1 MTHQLYLRV
10 FSLSGLGAEHIRRF
24 PKGKVSISAELGN
37 AKANTARAAFGSG
50 SVKVDQVSWSA
61 ADGLLKW
68 EVSDDELQQLK
79 AVQPKIKL
87 FITVH
92 ADSTGRN
99 ASQQTADAG
108 YVLIDMRDLSR
119 GEIKQQVYKTHGM
132 QGGEVTLSCKLNAT
146 AHVQRHP
153 TRVLG
158 SATDGDVS
166 NIRSSVQSN
175 PSVGASTDSIRSVL
189 RLALAGDSSS
199 KNTHTATA
207 VRFSLAVAL
216 QDYHSLNALCEAVVT
231 ADREACSGSDYGRKQ
246 AAIDAAKDRS
256 FWLCWTVFEKM
267 FQSSEFQYGMI
278 GPKRVRDTIRVE
290 CPLASVQTVV
300 KEASPLRIFLCTQ
313 GQILGVANV
322 PLPDLAEDA
331 FAGEDMDAPV
341 LSAEGWTS
349 FSPQTQDTQQI
360 GKALALPAPTD
371 PSTAGLKLSLSLCFD
386 SIIPGD
392 DAEAEEE
399 YADEGFED
407 AEVKSPHVRFAD
419 DSSSVQGASEGAAT
433 ASAGF
438 SSGLDEPTAPD
449 TSVPSPH
456 ERKPPGM
463 YEEGQEGEGEG
474 NGIHDDADDDSNLR
488 HFRVSIDIKSLS
500 GFKRPAQVA
509 VMFAYPHL
517 GTAAPVRTLPV
528 WVMANSEVRVDGG
541 TASYECCM
549 TRANIRQKL
558 REHALK
564 VQCLSRSNL
573 GSTAMGEANLDL
585 SATLA
590 TSPHTYRCPSTGRNF
605 KSRAEYS
612 RHRQTLLA
620 LFAAGR
626 LSTPAPAVDPVY
638 VRMSDSFVHL
648 QRDGAPDSARMRAVV
663 IIEDLG
669 VVGSKQSVNVKPGYA
684 SNGVGV
690 YVGEGD
696 EQEYVD
702 EAEAIA
708 AGGGMIKNPLDKAEE
723 EMTPVERKRLEMLQ
737 LEWEGWRKHAEQ
749 QWRDMLA
756 QKEQALRKRLEAE
769 ANASLSNRADDLRR
783 AHEESGRLE
792 VRLRAAIDTAER
804 QSSQLSLKQESMNLK
819 LAQKTGELQL
829 LQKRMRDEAK
839 VRVDAE
845 KHRADSLA
853 SQLGTSQID
862 LARMEKRARESEK
875 EYEQYRANTRSLPEN
890 ILREEAARLKA
901 QLAESRAEI
910 ERERRIRSEA
920 ELEKEHYRSQ
930 MHRLALALKRERE
943 KSSTLARQE
952 LEQLRLEFL
961 AREERY
967 VLDGDREELRTIRHE
982 LANLRTGPPAPPPA
996 PVQQTTNNYNLN
1008 SGSSRGNGPAAN
1020 AARIKE
1026 QLSVLLSTGLYDEA
1040 DSVVQTLQANLAQVS
1055 VSAAE

>member
-10 FSLSGLGAEHIRRF
+10 FSLTGLGAEHIRRF

-37 AKANTARAAFGSG
+37 TKASTAEVSFGSG
-50 SVKVDQVSWSA
+50 SVKLDQVSWSA
-61 ADGLLKW
+61 SDGLLKW
-68 EVSDDELQQLK
+68 EVSDDELQQIK

-87 FITVH
+87 LITVH
-92 ADSTGRN
+92 ADTTGRN
-99 ASQQTADAG
+99 PSQQTADAG

-132 QGGEVTLSCKLNAT
+132 QGGELTLSCKLNAT
-146 AHVQRHP
+146 AHMKRHP

-166 NIRSSVQSN
+166 NVRSSVQSV

-189 RLALAGDSSS
+189 RLALAGNSGS
-199 KNTHTATA
+199 KTTATV

-216 QDYHSLNALCEAVVT
+216 QDYHSLNALCEAVVA
-231 ADREACSGSDYGRKQ
+231 ADRAACSGSDYGTKQ

-267 FQSSEFQYGMI
+267 FQSSVFQYGMV

-290 CPLASVQTVV
+290 CPLSSVQTVV
-300 KEASPLRIFLCTQ
+300 NEATPLRIFLCTQ
-313 GQILGVANV
+313 GKILGVANV
-322 PLPDLAEDA
+322 PLPDLAENS
-331 FAGEDMDAPV
+331 FAGEDMDVPV
-341 LSAEGWTS
+341 LSAEGWAS
-349 FSPQTQDTQQI
+349 FSPQTQDTQAVGQQ
-360 GKALALPAPTD
+360 LALPAPTD
-371 PSTAGLKLSLSLCFD
+371 PAIAALKLSLSLCFD
-386 SIIPGD
+386 SVIPGD
-392 DAEAEEE
+392 DAEGEEE
-399 YADEGFED
+399 YADEGFEED
-407 AEVKSPHVRFAD
+407 VKSPHVRFAD
-419 DSSSVQGASEGAAT
+419 ESAAAGAA
-433 ASAGF
+433 AAAGF
-438 SSGLDEPTAPD
+438 SSSADEPSAPE
-449 TSVPSPH
+449 TSVPTPQ

-474 NGIHDDADDDSNLR
+474 NGIHDDEDDDGNLR
-488 HFRVSIDIKSLS
+488 HFRVSIDIKSL
-500 GFKRPAQVA
+500 GNFKRPAQVA

-558 REHALK
+558 RSHALK

-590 TSPHTYRCPSTGRNF
+590 TSPHTFRCPSTGRNF
-605 KSRAEYS
+605 KTRAEYS

-669 VVGSKQSVNVKPGYA
+669 IVGSKQSVSVKPGYA
-684 SNGVGV
+684 SSGVGV
-690 YVGEGD
+690 YVGEGE

-702 EAEAIA
+702 EAEAIT
-708 AGGGMIKNPLDKAEE
+708 AGGGMIKNPLDKAADEL
-723 EMTPVERKRLEMLQ
+723 TPVERKRLEMLQ

-749 QWRDMLA
+749 QWRDMLS

-804 QSSQLSLKQESMNLK
+804 QGSQLSLKQESMNLK

-853 SQLGTSQID
+853 SQLGTAQID

-890 ILREEAARLKA
+890 VLREEAARLKA

-982 LANLRTGPPAPPPA
+982 LASLRIGPQAPLPA

-1008 SGSSRGNGPAAN
+1008 SSPSSGSGPAAN

-1055 VSAAE
+1055 LSAAE

>member
-10 FSLSGLGAEHIRRF
+10 FSLTGLGAEHIRRF
-24 PKGKVSISAELGN
+24 PKGKVSISADLGN
-37 AKANTARAAFGSG
+37 TKASTAQGAFGSG

-61 ADGLLKW
+61 SDGLLKW

-87 FITVH
+87 LITVH
-92 ADSTGRN
+92 ADATGRN

-108 YVLIDMRDLSR
+108 YVLLDMRDLSR
-119 GEIKQQVYKTHGM
+119 GEIKQQAYKTHGM
-132 QGGEVTLSCKLNAT
+132 QGGVVTLSCKLNAT
-146 AHVQRHP
+146 AHVKRHP

-158 SATDGDVS
+158 SATDADVA
-166 NIRSSVQSN
+166 NVRSSVQSN

-189 RLALAGDSSS
+189 RLALSGGDSST
-199 KNTHTATA
+199 KATS

-216 QDYHSLNALCEAVVT
+216 QDYHSLNALCESVVA
-231 ADREACSGSDYGRKQ
+231 ADREACSGSDYGAKQ
-246 AAIDAAKDRS
+246 AATDAAKDRS

-267 FQSSEFQYGMI
+267 FQSSEFQHGMV

-290 CPLASVQTVV
+290 CPLAAVQNVI

-349 FSPQTQDTQQI
+349 FSPQTQDTQTA
-360 GKALALPAPTD
+360 GALLSIPAPTD
-371 PSTAGLKLSLSLCFD
+371 PSIAGLKLSLALCFD
-386 SIIPGD
+386 SVIPGD
-392 DAEAEEE
+392 ESEGEEEE
-399 YADEGFED
+399 YADEGFE
-407 AEVKSPHVRFAD
+407 EEQEQRSPHVRFAD
-419 DSSSVQGASEGAAT
+419 DSASQDVGAGAGAA
-433 ASAGF
+433 AAGAESSSA
-438 SSGLDEPTAPD
+438 DEPAAPD
-449 TSVPSPH
+449 TKAPSPA

-474 NGIHDDADDDSNLR
+474 DGVHDDEDDDSNLR
-488 HFRVSIDIKSLS
+488 HFRVSVDIKSL
-500 GFKRPAQVA
+500 GNFKRPAQVA

-517 GTAAPVRTLPV
+517 GTAAPVRTSPV
-528 WVMANSEVRVDGG
+528 WVMSNSEVRVDGG

-558 REHALK
+558 RDHALK

-590 TSPHTYRCPSTGRNF
+590 CSPHTYRCPSTGRNF
-605 KSRAEYS
+605 KTRAEYS

-638 VRMSDSFVHL
+638 VRMTDSYVHL

-663 IIEDLG
+663 IVEDLG
-669 VVGSKQSVNVKPGYA
+669 IVGSKQTVSVKPGYA
-684 SNGVGV
+684 SHGVGV

-696 EQEYVD
+696 EQEFVD
-702 EAEAIA
+702 ESEAAA
-708 AGGGMIKNPLDKAEE
+708 AGGGMIKNPLDKAED
-723 EMTPVERKRLEMLQ
+723 EMTPVERKKLEMLQ

-804 QSSQLSLKQESMNLK
+804 QSAQLGLKQESMNLK

-890 ILREEAARLKA
+890 VLREEASRLKA

-982 LANLRTGPPAPPPA
+982 LASLRTGPPVPPPA
-996 PVQQTTNNYNLN
+996 PVAQTTNNYNLN
-1008 SGSSRGNGPAAN
+1008 SSPSSGSGPQAN

-1040 DSVVQTLQANLAQVS
+1040 DSVVQTLQANLAEAS
-1055 VSAAE
+1055 LSTAE